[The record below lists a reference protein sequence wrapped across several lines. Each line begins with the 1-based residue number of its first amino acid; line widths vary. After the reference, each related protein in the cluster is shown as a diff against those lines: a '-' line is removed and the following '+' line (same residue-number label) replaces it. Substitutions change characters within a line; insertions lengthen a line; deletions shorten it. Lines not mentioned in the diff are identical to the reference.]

1 MQIANKSIK
10 RRNLNNEERIF
21 KENTFLK
28 IKNQATQNLTLKIVN
43 KPEIKLRPE
52 QVITAD

>member
-1 MQIANKSIK
+1 MQITNKSIK
-10 RRNLNNEERIF
+10 RRNLNNEERIY